1 MGGPRVRVLVGAER
15 HPAVDLPL
23 RFLGLGEPDVVPVDE
38 RGRIRADAL
47 GEALALATGPTI
59 VSLQAGNIHSGDFDP
74 FAECIAVAHEHG
86 AWVHVDGAFG
96 LWAAASPRW
105 ADDVRGL
112 ADADSWATDAHKT
125 LNVPYDCGLAIVR
138 DRDALAS
145 SMAMHGEYLI
155 EATGDPQER
164 VPELSRR
171 ARGFASWAALR
182 SLGRSGVVAMV
193 EGLAAR
199 ARDFA
204 EGAAEIEGVEVLN
217 DVVFT
222 QVCLSFGDDDRT
234 RAVAAALLADG
245 TTWMSGS
252 RWHDRAI
259 VRISV
264 SNWSTTED
272 DVRRSLDA
280 LRRAAA
286 GVWRETRLTEPMSS
300 ELLRPAK
307 ASPGDRVAVLSPSF
321 AAPAVGPAVHEQA
334 LRRLQEVTGLV
345 PVEYPTTRR
354 LNATAVDRA
363 ADLNAAFGDPEIRA
377 VLATIGGDDQ
387 ITVIPHL
394 DPALVRRDPKP
405 FLGYSDNTNL
415 LSWLWCHGVAS
426 FHGGSTQVHARPGPG
441 RRRDPPGVAARRAAG
456 RGTAGDHRA
465 GRVGGHRAA
474 VGRPGRAHVVRRAGA
489 HRALDVGRSGPV
501 GHRPD
506 LGRLHR
512 RAPVDPHRRT
522 LPGRPPCARRRRA
535 APRGLGGP
543 DPGVGVRLHPALPG

>member
-1 MGGPRVRVLVGAER
+1 MEDRGAALERAHRHAEAWLASLGDRPVPPSVDTDEVVRRLGDLPDGPTPAAEVVDLLAEACEPGLVAIPSGRFFGMVIGGTLPAALGADWLTSVWDQNTGLRALTPAASAVEEVAGRWILDLLGLPAESAVGFVTGATMANFTCLATARDTVLMRNGHDIRQGLVGGPRVRVIVGAER

-38 RGRIRADAL
+38 RGRIRPDSLA
-47 GEALALATGPTI
+47 EALAGETGPTI

-74 FAECIAVAHEHG
+74 FAECIAAAHEHG

-125 LNVPYDCGLAIVR
+125 LNVPYDCGLAVVR

-171 ARGFASWAALR
+171 ARGFATWAALR
-182 SLGRSGVVAMV
+182 SLGRTGVVAMV
-193 EGLAAR
+193 ERLAEHAR
-199 ARDFA
+199 EFA
-204 EGAAEIEGVEVLN
+204 ERAAEIEGVEVLN

-280 LRRAAA
+280 LRRAVA
-286 GVWRETRLTEPMSS
+286 LTAESS
-300 ELLRPAK
+300 
-307 ASPGDRVAVLSPSF
+307 
-321 AAPAVGPAVHEQA
+321 
-334 LRRLQEVTGLV
+334 
-345 PVEYPTTRR
+345 
-354 LNATAVDRA
+354 
-363 ADLNAAFGDPEIRA
+363 
-377 VLATIGGDDQ
+377 
-387 ITVIPHL
+387 
-394 DPALVRRDPKP
+394 
-405 FLGYSDNTNL
+405 
-415 LSWLWCHGVAS
+415 
-426 FHGGSTQVHARPGPG
+426 
-441 RRRDPPGVAARRAAG
+441 
-456 RGTAGDHRA
+456 
-465 GRVGGHRAA
+465 
-474 VGRPGRAHVVRRAGA
+474 
-489 HRALDVGRSGPV
+489 
-501 GHRPD
+501 
-506 LGRLHR
+506 
-512 RAPVDPHRRT
+512 
-522 LPGRPPCARRRRA
+522 
-535 APRGLGGP
+535 
-543 DPGVGVRLHPALPG
+543 

>member
-1 MGGPRVRVLVGAER
+1 MLSTRAARDGQDGQMEKRGAALEAAHRHAEAWLESLDDRPVPPSIDTDEVVRRLGDLPEGPTPAAEVIDLLAEACEPGLAAIPSGRFFGMVIGGTLPAALGADWLTSVWDQNTGLRALTPAAAAVEEVAGQWILDLLGLPGDSAVGFVTGATMANFTCLAAARDTVLLRSGHDIRLGLVGGPPVRVVVGAER

-23 RFLGLGEPDVVPVDE
+23 RFLGLGEPDVVPVDAQ
-38 RGRIRADAL
+38 GRILADAL
-47 GEALALATGPTI
+47 ASALASGGGPTI
-59 VSLQAGNIHSGDFDP
+59 VVLQAGNIHSGDFDP
-74 FAECIAVAHEHG
+74 FAECIAIAHEHD

-105 ADDVRGL
+105 ADDVSGL

-182 SLGRSGVVAMV
+182 SLGRTGVVALV

-204 EGAAEIEGVEVLN
+204 AAAATIEGVEVLN

-222 QVCLSFGDDDRT
+222 QVCLTFGDDDRT

-280 LRRAAA
+280 LRRAA
-286 GVWRETRLTEPMSS
+286 GV
-300 ELLRPAK
+300 
-307 ASPGDRVAVLSPSF
+307 
-321 AAPAVGPAVHEQA
+321 
-334 LRRLQEVTGLV
+334 
-345 PVEYPTTRR
+345 
-354 LNATAVDRA
+354 
-363 ADLNAAFGDPEIRA
+363 
-377 VLATIGGDDQ
+377 
-387 ITVIPHL
+387 
-394 DPALVRRDPKP
+394 
-405 FLGYSDNTNL
+405 
-415 LSWLWCHGVAS
+415 
-426 FHGGSTQVHARPGPG
+426 
-441 RRRDPPGVAARRAAG
+441 
-456 RGTAGDHRA
+456 
-465 GRVGGHRAA
+465 
-474 VGRPGRAHVVRRAGA
+474 
-489 HRALDVGRSGPV
+489 
-501 GHRPD
+501 
-506 LGRLHR
+506 
-512 RAPVDPHRRT
+512 
-522 LPGRPPCARRRRA
+522 
-535 APRGLGGP
+535 
-543 DPGVGVRLHPALPG
+543 

>member
-1 MGGPRVRVLVGAER
+1 MEQRGAALERAHRHAEAWLKSLDDRQVPPSIDTDEVVRRLGDLPDGPTPAADVIDLLAEACEPGLAAIPSGRFFGMVIGGTLPAALGADWLTSVWDQNTGLRALTPAAAAVEEVAGRWLLDLLGLPAESAVGFVTGATMANFTCLAAARDTVLMRSGHDIRRGLVGGPPVRVVVGAER

-38 RGRIRADAL
+38 QGRIRPDAL
-47 GEALALATGPTI
+47 ASALAGGGGPTI
-59 VSLQAGNIHSGDFDP
+59 VVLQAGNIHSGDFDP
-74 FAECIAVAHEHG
+74 FADCLAIAHAHQ

-112 ADADSWATDAHKT
+112 SEADSWATDAHKT
-125 LNVPYDCGLAIVR
+125 LNVPYDSGLAIVR

-171 ARGFASWAALR
+171 ARGFTSWAALR
-182 SLGRSGVVAMV
+182 SLGRRGVVEMV

-204 EGAAEIEGVEVLN
+204 AGAVAIDGVEVLN

-234 RAVAAALLADG
+234 RAVAAALLAEG

-272 DVRRSLDA
+272 DVRRSLEA
-280 LRRAAA
+280 LSRAARC
-286 GVWRETRLTEPMSS
+286 G
-300 ELLRPAK
+300 
-307 ASPGDRVAVLSPSF
+307 
-321 AAPAVGPAVHEQA
+321 
-334 LRRLQEVTGLV
+334 
-345 PVEYPTTRR
+345 
-354 LNATAVDRA
+354 
-363 ADLNAAFGDPEIRA
+363 
-377 VLATIGGDDQ
+377 
-387 ITVIPHL
+387 
-394 DPALVRRDPKP
+394 
-405 FLGYSDNTNL
+405 
-415 LSWLWCHGVAS
+415 
-426 FHGGSTQVHARPGPG
+426 
-441 RRRDPPGVAARRAAG
+441 
-456 RGTAGDHRA
+456 
-465 GRVGGHRAA
+465 
-474 VGRPGRAHVVRRAGA
+474 
-489 HRALDVGRSGPV
+489 
-501 GHRPD
+501 
-506 LGRLHR
+506 
-512 RAPVDPHRRT
+512 
-522 LPGRPPCARRRRA
+522 
-535 APRGLGGP
+535 
-543 DPGVGVRLHPALPG
+543 